1 MLEERLILSI
11 SYVLIAAL
19 LLVFCFYTSFSKKL
33 KLTSIFVVSL
43 FYIFSWKGYI
53 GVLGWPTAED
63 LPDDFNILWVVI
75 QEPNKNRSNEEHFLQ
90 RTIWSFVVDI
100 KKQKMYKSRSN
111 FSS

>member
-53 GVLGWPTAED
+53 GVLGWPTPEE
-63 LPDDFNILWVVI
+63 LPDDLDEFDA
-75 QEPNKNRSNEEHFLQ
+75 
-90 RTIWSFVVDI
+90 VDI
-100 KKQKMYKSRSN
+100 YEQICEQRRKRGYVDYSELR
-111 FSS
+111 F